1 MTIST
6 AQEDLEKGIFSCR
19 PTWGANSKS
28 PTTGCK
34 GFINVQ
40 SVFLMSQNEN
50 SPVSRSPG
58 WTTCFQ
64 STSRCLVSQDSCTEN
79 HSSGKERTEGFCLSP
94 VAFYISIRTF
104 HISVSNS
111 KNLFWAVIPVF
122 LWYTSDFLITQKT
135 VCYPS
140 AEPYTPYSFPG
151 KPPRGHHTAL
161 AAWWRNFKA
170 QQGNVSL
177 TATQSANQSKWG
189 DFTGKEKMELPQF

>member
-1 MTIST
+1 
-6 AQEDLEKGIFSCR
+6 
-19 PTWGANSKS
+19 
-28 PTTGCK
+28 
-34 GFINVQ
+34 
-40 SVFLMSQNEN
+40 MSQNEN
-50 SPVSRSPG
+50 SHVSRSPG
-58 WTTCFQ
+58 WTRCFQ

-79 HSSGKERTEGFCLSP
+79 HSSGKERIEGFCLSP

-122 LWYTSDFLITQKT
+122 LWYTFDFLITQKT

-151 KPPRGHHTAL
+151 KPPRGHHTGL

-170 QQGNVSL
+170 QRHIRGESESYSYIKCKSEQMGRLHRERENG
-177 TATQSANQSKWG
+177 TASILNGTQ
-189 DFTGKEKMELPQF
+189 F